1 MTLEDED
8 IKKYTAELLGTF
20 ALVLI
25 GCGSAVIAGGYIGFY
40 GISLAFGLTVLAMV
54 YAIGHLSGCHINPA
68 ITIAMLVGGKI
79 NQKDAVMY
87 IIVQCIG
94 ALIAALV
101 LFAIAS
107 GQAGYDLGDN
117 GLGQNGYGDESPA
130 EYSLAACFIAEV
142 VLTFLFLLVIFGAT
156 SKKAPKGFAGL
167 PIGFSLVVIHL
178 IGIPITGTSVNPARS
193 LGPAAI
199 LAIESTTAL
208 SQLWLFWVAPI
219 IGGVIAAVVWKYIL
233 E

>member
-1 MTLEDED
+1 MEDED
-8 IKKYTAELLGTF
+8 VKKYSAELLGTF

-25 GCGSAVIAGGYIGFY
+25 GCGSAVIAGGDIGYY

-79 NQKDAVMY
+79 KQKDAVMY

-107 GQAGYDLGDN
+107 GQAGYDLGEN
-117 GLGQNGYGDESPA
+117 GLAQNGYGDESPA

-142 VLTFLFLLVIFGAT
+142 VLTFIFLLVIFGAT

-167 PIGFSLVVIHL
+167 PIGFSLVFIHL
-178 IGIPITGTSVNPARS
+178 IGIPITNTSVNPARS
-193 LGPAAI
+193 LGPAMVM
-199 LAIESTTAL
+199 AIETTTPL
-208 SQLWLFWVAPI
+208 MQVWLFWVAPI

>member
-1 MTLEDED
+1 
-8 IKKYTAELLGTF
+8 
-20 ALVLI
+20 
-25 GCGSAVIAGGYIGFY
+25 
-40 GISLAFGLTVLAMV
+40 
-54 YAIGHLSGCHINPA
+54 
-68 ITIAMLVGGKI
+68 MLVGGKI
-79 NQKDAVMY
+79 KQKDAVMY

-107 GQAGYDLGDN
+107 GQAGYDLGEN
-117 GLGQNGYGDESPA
+117 GLAQNGYGDESPA

-142 VLTFLFLLVIFGAT
+142 VLTFIFLLVIFGAT

-167 PIGFSLVVIHL
+167 PIGFSLVFIHL
-178 IGIPITGTSVNPARS
+178 IGIPITNTSVNPARS
-193 LGPAAI
+193 LGPAMVM
-199 LAIESTTAL
+199 AIETTTPL
-208 SQLWLFWVAPI
+208 MQVWLFWVAPI